1 MLSTVYEV
9 SPQVRSKQ
17 HTMTLVCLRCF
28 CNDGGVAYMFVCAS
42 SLSFCLPHPISL
54 SCKGVRT
61 AKTGSRATKHDP
73 KAEQEKEKEE
83 AKKKAEKRQARLDAA
98 KAGGAVV

>member
-1 MLSTVYEV
+1 MMVAVLACSHPLFP
-9 SPQVRSKQ
+9 SA
-17 HTMTLVCLRCF
+17 TLIL
-28 CNDGGVAYMFVCAS
+28 
-42 SLSFCLPHPISL
+42 SL